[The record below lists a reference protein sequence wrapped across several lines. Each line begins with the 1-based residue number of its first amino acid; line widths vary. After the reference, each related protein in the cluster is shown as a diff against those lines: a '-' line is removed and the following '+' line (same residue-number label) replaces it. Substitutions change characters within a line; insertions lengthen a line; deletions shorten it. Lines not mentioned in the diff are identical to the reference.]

1 MNRLTNSFRAL
12 MRSRLALLA
21 FVAILP
27 AVLWAVVPVG
37 SIGAS
42 SDAKLSNLKN
52 KIEKTQAQ
60 VDQKKG
66 TENVLT
72 TDVAAWQK
80 KINGLQSKIN
90 KPSVKLQQS
99 LPS

>member
-1 MNRLTNSFRAL
+1 MNKSIDSFRAL

-21 FVAILP
+21 LVAILP

-37 SIGAS
+37 SLGAS

-52 KIEKTQAQ
+52 KIEKTQSQ
-60 VDQKKG
+60 VDSKKG

-72 TDVAAWQK
+72 SQVAAWQ
-80 KINGLQSKIN
+80 S
-90 KPSVKLQQS
+90 
-99 LPS
+99 